1 MNQSKQHSQLHP
13 HEAPDPAYTDTQT
26 SAKHSEKSM
35 IRKQA
40 SRQSLPI
47 IFSAVMLHV
56 VACQQA
62 TAESIASSLGIM
74 VYPADGQSEEQRG
87 ADDYACFDFAKT
99 ESGYDPIDPP
109 EIHAEQAPSGPSGA
123 RLRGA
128 ARGAAAGA
136 VIGEIADD
144 DASEGAEVGAALGVM
159 RGGRQTRV
167 QRREYDEHAQEEVSA
182 TLDEMEGDFI
192 GAYSICM
199 EARGYAVSQ

>member
-1 MNQSKQHSQLHP
+1 MTRN
-13 HEAPDPAYTDTQT
+13 
-26 SAKHSEKSM
+26 
-35 IRKQA
+35 QA
-40 SRQSLPI
+40 SRHSLRNVLSVLI
-47 IFSAVMLHV
+47 VCIAAH
-56 VACQQA
+56 QQA
-62 TAESIASSLGIM
+62 SAESIASSLGIM
-74 VYPADGQSEEQRG
+74 VYPANEQSEEQRG

-109 EIHAEQAPSGPSGA
+109 EIQAAQAPEGPSGA

-167 QRREYDEHAQEEVSA
+167 QRREYDAHAQEEVSA
-182 TLDEMEGDFI
+182 TLGEMEGDFI
-192 GAYSICM
+192 SAYSICM
-199 EARGYAVSQ
+199 EARGYAVSH